1 MKIPEPFRF
10 PASITDPE
18 KIMDCLTDDQQ
29 NAVNEYVG
37 AGIAAYYRD
46 MMNELDRLEKE
57 LTYAKATIRQQ
68 HRIISDLLQ
77 RFPVVHLAGGIDH
90 QAGMN

>member
-1 MKIPEPFRF
+1 MKTPETFRF

-37 AGIAAYYRD
+37 AGTAAYYRD
-46 MMNELDRLEKE
+46 MMNELDRVENE
-57 LTYAKATIRQQ
+57 LAFAKATIRRQ
-68 HRIISDLLQ
+68 HRIIADLLQ
-77 RFPVVHLAGGIDH
+77 RFPVIHLARGIDH
-90 QAGMN
+90 QAGIN